1 VETAGKIA
9 GTAMAFYAILN
20 GLGRIMWGWVSDKIG
35 RKTALIAM
43 CIIQGEKVLA
53 YLPDDQPA
61 DPGFAAEQPMGAF
74 AIQNRCF
81 AKKIP

>member
-20 GLGRIMWGWVSDKIG
+20 GLGRIMWGW
-35 RKTALIAM
+35 A
-43 CIIQGEKVLA
+43 
-53 YLPDDQPA
+53 DDQPA